1 MTTIMPFNIKII
13 KNLIKPL
20 IMNNPENYGI
30 EFNPKKPLSAHLQ
43 GSNSTINLTCVNT
56 IKQAV
61 IELKTLFSGKV
72 IDVDFYQNGEKVGS
86 LFIDCTL

>member
-1 MTTIMPFNIKII
+1 MSTNT
-13 KNLIKPL
+13 
-20 IMNNPENYGI
+20 ENYGI
-30 EFNPKKPLSAHLQ
+30 EFNPKKPLSVHLQ
-43 GSNSTINLTCVNT
+43 GTNSTINLTCVNT

-72 IDVDFYQNGEKVGS
+72 IDVDFYQNGSKVGS